1 MYKALAVLRTIFLIF
16 IVGYTIRAT
25 PLFTNV
31 ATTFDEQYARCTGAL
46 NLLIRAAWFAVAWI
60 AFETLVGWVLVRS
73 RSRSRSLPP
82 SPPTEERAGVRAPGS
97 PPPARS

>member
-16 IVGYTIRAT
+16 IVGYTVRAT

-60 AFETLVGWVLVRS
+60 GFETLLGWVLLRS
-73 RSRSRSLPP
+73 KPRPVP
-82 SPPTEERAGVRAPGS
+82 APGS
-97 PPPARS
+97 ASGSGSASTPPRS

>member
-1 MYKALAVLRTIFLIF
+1 MYKALAVLRSVFLIF

-60 AFETLVGWVLVRS
+60 GFETLMGWVMLRS
-73 RSRSRSLPP
+73 RPRSASRTGPE
-82 SPPTEERAGVRAPGS
+82 TAPGS
-97 PPPARS
+97 DSTPPRS